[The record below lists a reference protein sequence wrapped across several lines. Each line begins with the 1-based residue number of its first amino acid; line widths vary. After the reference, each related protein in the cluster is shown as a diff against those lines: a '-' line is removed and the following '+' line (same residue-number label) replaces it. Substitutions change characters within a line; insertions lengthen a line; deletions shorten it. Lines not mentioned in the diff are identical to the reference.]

1 MNTRD
6 TDLPQRLRRE
16 GATDLEQRL
25 LEAAGR
31 EQPSPELSNRMAR
44 AIGISIPATGV
55 TEISGAKTGTAVGKA
70 ANTSSSL
77 VPWLSGGLVAVGI
90 AVGAFMATRPAA
102 KPSVASR
109 VASLR
114 PSTSVA
120 TSSVTA
126 PESRTAVEAPPAD
139 APADSGESTSRA
151 AAAPASLRGRRGA
164 AAGEL
169 ANQIALVD
177 AARSALASGSA
188 LRALSIVRDYQSQY
202 PSGTF
207 RPEVSAVKVEA
218 LVNLG
223 RMTEARTL
231 AERFVVAYG
240 PGPLADRVARLAH
253 IAEP

>member
-1 MNTRD
+1 
-6 TDLPQRLRRE
+6 
-16 GATDLEQRL
+16 
-25 LEAAGR
+25 
-31 EQPSPELSNRMAR
+31 
-44 AIGISIPATGV
+44 
-55 TEISGAKTGTAVGKA
+55 
-70 ANTSSSL
+70 
-77 VPWLSGGLVAVGI
+77 
-90 AVGAFMATRPAA
+90 
-102 KPSVASR
+102 
-109 VASLR
+109 
-114 PSTSVA
+114 
-120 TSSVTA
+120 
-126 PESRTAVEAPPAD
+126 
-139 APADSGESTSRA
+139 
-151 AAAPASLRGRRGA
+151 
-164 AAGEL
+164 
-169 ANQIALVD
+169 VD